1 MFSRDKDIS
10 RVLKDWLFDASKVN
24 VRRILGED
32 GKEKIQ
38 LRLDLGILQM
48 EVNGR
53 PDGKRPFGKESL
65 LDYYLSILDNRR
77 KHGYGSKE
85 FKLSREDCANL
96 QQEAIQYYHR
106 YLSLFHLLDY
116 EGVVRDTKRNLR
128 VFDLMKEY
136 AEDPHDRR
144 SFEPF
149 RPYVIM
155 MRTRAEASIHLKK
168 KNYGHAIEIIQNGIN
183 ELEKVII
190 DNDLEPG
197 LENSPELAFL
207 RRWLNEIKDL
217 KPIDPVSKLKREL
230 DAAIKVEN
238 YELAAKLRDQINSH
252 REPFSFDSIFN
263 PNNLD

>member
-1 MFSRDKDIS
+1 MYLRDKDIS
-10 RVLKDWLFDASKVN
+10 RVLRDWQFDTSKVN

-48 EVNGR
+48 EVSGR
-53 PDGKRPFGKESL
+53 PDGKKPFGKESL
-65 LDYYLSILDNRR
+65 LTYYLSILNNRQ
-77 KHGYGSKE
+77 KHGYNVKE

-106 YLSLFHLLDY
+106 YLSLFHLGDF
-116 EGVVRDTKRNLR
+116 EGVARDTNRNLK
-128 VFDLMKEY
+128 VLDLMKEY
-136 AEDPHDRR
+136 AEYPHDRH
-144 SFEPF
+144 SFEQF

-168 KNYGHAIEIIQNGIN
+168 KNYGHAIEIIQDSIN
-183 ELEKVII
+183 ELEQVII

-197 LENSPELAFL
+197 LENSSELAFL

-217 KPIDPVSKLKREL
+217 KPMDPVSKLKREL
-230 DAAIKVEN
+230 DTAIKVEN
-238 YELAAKLRDQINSH
+238 YELAAKLRDKISSLE
-252 REPFSFDSIFN
+252 RPFSYDNIF
-263 PNNLD
+263 